1 MKINKILFQNFRIY
15 KGNNEIIFSP
25 NASKNI
31 SIIAGK
37 NGFGKTTFLTSL
49 IWVFYG
55 KMMSE
60 VEEKYRKDIKNAGG
74 YEKFLKTLLN
84 RDVKSEFE
92 SNGNSSP
99 ILSVEIELKD
109 LLIPSIPCKS
119 VVLKRSYDLRTETED
134 LKIFIDGLEN
144 ELTKEV
150 GYEVFIND
158 FILPREIA
166 KFFFFDAEKIVSLA
180 EAKSKA
186 ELKNLSKAYSEVLG
200 IKKYEDLKK
209 NLETLLT
216 KLKRSGASPL
226 QQTKLFSLV
235 DNEKELLGLIEMNQD
250 KQSNIDKEILNHK
263 LNSDNLQEKLIREG
277 NGITVAEL
285 QVMKKER
292 DAFKLE
298 SIEIKNKLKKLL
310 DIVPLVLAG
319 KKLVALY
326 EQLKSE
332 NEFHSENIDKFIKT
346 EQFTSFST
354 LFLKNLDDL
363 KFDNPTKSKI
373 VDALK
378 FTISEKQQ
386 VNTETRNGKILLDYN
401 EEQFRNFEA
410 VYNNIKGAFSSQFN
424 AVVQEEK
431 TNRILLSRVFQKIRQ
446 AEARKDNHL
455 AQKLRE
461 EKIAIDAKIV
471 VLTNDKN
478 ILIEELGSLKTRLA
492 SNGKVLSEYEKNF
505 KLIKTDQKK
514 YEVTE
519 NLLIKINAIIHK
531 IKDDKKYSLQKSIM
545 LGLKKIMHKSDFI
558 YNVRV
563 NVVDDVMDIDLLDK
577 NDEIIDKDSLSKGEQ
592 QLYATALLKAL
603 VDESGIKFPVFID
616 SPLQKFDKYHSK
628 NIIKEFYPAISE
640 QVVLFPLLEKELSE
654 LEYEF
659 LKPSVNKV
667 FVIENNKDG
676 SSFKSFA
683 VDQLFNHLKQDT
695 DVYTNFI
702 PRRKTRKIS

>member
-60 VEEKYRKDIKNAGG
+60 VEDKYRKDIKNAGG

-92 SNGNSSP
+92 NNSNNSS

-119 VVLKRSYDLRTETED
+119 VVLKRSYNLRTETED

-235 DNEKELLGLIEMNQD
+235 DYEKELLGLIEMNQD

-292 DAFKLE
+292 DAFKIE

-319 KKLVALY
+319 KKLVALNNQLVY
-326 EQLKSE
+326 EHK
-332 NEFHSENIDKFIKT
+332 FHSNTLNQDNLIEELNT
-346 EQFTSFST
+346 FSKSI
-354 LFLKNLDDL
+354 LKNLNNLNLDRIVNAKVEEAL
-363 KFDNPTKSKI
+363 KLTLSQKQKDSVKSK
-373 VDALK
+373 
-378 FTISEKQQ
+378 TEK
-386 VNTETRNGKILLDYN
+386 VLLDFN
-401 EEQFRNFEA
+401 DEQFRNFEA

-431 TNRILLSRVFQKIRQ
+431 NNRILLSRVFQKIRQ

-455 AQKLRE
+455 AQMLRE

-478 ILIEELGSLKTRLA
+478 NLIEELGGLKTRLT
-492 SNGKVLSEYEKNF
+492 SNSKVLSEYEKDF
-505 KLIKTDQKK
+505 KLVQTDQKK

-519 NLLIKINAIIHK
+519 NLLTKINTIIHK

-683 VDQLFNHLKQDT
+683 VDQLFNHLKLDT
-695 DVYTNFI
+695 DVYTN
-702 PRRKTRKIS
+702 